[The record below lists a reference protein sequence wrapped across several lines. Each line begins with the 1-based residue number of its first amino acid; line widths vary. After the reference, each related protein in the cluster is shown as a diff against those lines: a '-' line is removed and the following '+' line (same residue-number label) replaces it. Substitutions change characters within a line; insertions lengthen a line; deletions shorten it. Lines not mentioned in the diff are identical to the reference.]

1 MKKDRNRTDKRNY
14 IPASVVG
21 QVKYCPKAV
30 ALKYQG
36 VQQSTA
42 AKRRMKQGD
51 QQHNQFN
58 EQVARQQRYNKSYKT
73 GTYKDNRCYVA
84 THLYGQHDPITI
96 HLREVR
102 DNQLLPHWWGRLF
115 TRCYY
120 ALSPLLVSLAKAFP
134 FIDKG
139 LEKGIDLFIK
149 IHNR

>member
-1 MKKDRNRTDKRNY
+1 MENKRKGKSGKKY
-14 IPASVVG
+14 IAASAVG
-21 QVKYCPKAV
+21 QASYCPKSL
-30 ALKYQG
+30 ALKHQG
-36 VQQSTA
+36 VEQSA
-42 AKRRMKQGD
+42 SAKQRMKDGD

-73 GTYKDNRCYVA
+73 GAYKDNRCYVA